1 MSCRI
6 GPNIKVEQGAVGGQ
20 PSRSFEE
27 ANFFP
32 EQAKHRLH
40 TPSRR
45 GSLYNIDFMFMI
57 AHVRV
62 EVL

>member
-6 GPNIKVEQGAVGGQ
+6 GPNVEFEQGVVGGQ
-20 PSRSFEE
+20 PSQSFEE

-40 TPSRR
+40 TPRR

-57 AHVRV
+57 AHLRV